1 MPLLAT
7 KLHAPQLRAQL
18 VPRARLIEQLNA
30 DGGKLTL
37 VAAPAGFGKTT
48 LVTAWLVGENR
59 PHAWLS
65 LEDRDNDATRFV
77 TYLIAALQTLTP
89 HIGQATLNVLQSL
102 QNPDPEAVITTLV
115 NEIATAGTSFILV
128 LDDYHAITNP
138 YIHEGLAMLVD
149 HLPPQLHLILTTRAD
164 PPLPL
169 PRLRARG
176 LLTEIR
182 ADDLRFTDEEAAT
195 FLNEIMGLALTSE
208 DVATLEAR
216 TEGWAAGL
224 QLAALSLQK
233 HTDQAGF
240 VRTLTGTH
248 RYILDYLADEV
259 LNRQPDDIRQF
270 LYQTSI
276 LERLSGDLCNAV
288 TGRTDGQKILEAL
301 EAANLFIVPLD
312 DERRWYRYHH
322 LFGELLTHRFAART
336 PAGAVH
342 NTHLRAAEWFREQGS
357 LPDAIYHALCV
368 EDFDY
373 AAPLIEQA
381 GMDLLLKIE
390 VRTLSGWL
398 ERLPDALFQS
408 RPWLNVIYAW
418 MRYVQVANSED
429 LIPIE
434 ARLEQAEQQLA
445 HADRPTELLGYM
457 MTLRAYI
464 AQTRDDHAETVR
476 LSHEALAHLPEE
488 NVILRSVLT
497 MNLATTYLI
506 RGEIEPARQYFE
518 EAQALGKAAGN
529 IFTVFV
535 SRDHLATLAFE
546 AGQVRQAEKML
557 FEAIRLATDAR
568 GHPLTYV
575 GLYYVELAEIYR
587 EWNRLDEA
595 VDLLEKAYALRSQ
608 AQFDD
613 LDTVIYI
620 IWARVL
626 GAVGDVPGAMAKI
639 SRIEQKLRERRV
651 TVFLPWLEAVKVL
664 LHLVD
669 GNLAAAQ
676 TWAESW
682 EAKPVSAGS
691 LRRHPGEYATLAK
704 VRIAEANPDVIPLL
718 DQMLAV
724 HNADRRMR
732 RVVETHALQ
741 AVAHARFGDEHT
753 ALTHLEESL
762 RLAKP
767 EGYTRTF
774 LDEGEP
780 MAALLAKCK
789 PSATRDA
796 LLEAFGRTPT
806 PPTSARVPFLPE
818 PLTDRETQILR
829 LMAAGLSNRE
839 IADELYLT
847 LGTVKWYSHQIY
859 QKLGAKRRTEAVEM
873 ARGLGVL

>member
-1 MPLLAT
+1 MSFLAT

-18 VPRARLIEQLNA
+18 VSRTRLIEQLNT

-48 LVTAWLVGENR
+48 LVTAWLVGEKR

-65 LEDRDNDATRFV
+65 LEERDNDATRFV
-77 TYLIAALQTLTP
+77 TYLVAALQSLAP
-89 HIGQATLNVLQSL
+89 HIGQATLSALQNL
-102 QNPDPEAVITTLV
+102 QNPDPEAVIIPLV
-115 NEIATAGTSFILV
+115 DEITSAGTSFILV

-138 YIHEGLAMLVD
+138 TIHEGLAMLVD
-149 HLPPQLHLILTTRAD
+149 HLPPQLHLILSTRAD

-182 ADDLRFTDEEAAT
+182 ADDLRFTHGEAAT
-195 FLNEIMGLALTSE
+195 FLNKIMGLSLTPD
-208 DVATLEAR
+208 DVSTLEAR
-216 TEGWAAGL
+216 TEGWVAGL

-240 VRTLTGTH
+240 VRALTGTH

-259 LNRQPDDIRQF
+259 LNRQPEDLRQF
-270 LYQTSI
+270 LYWTSI

-288 TGRTDGQKILEAL
+288 TGRTDSQQILEAL

-322 LFGELLTHRFAART
+322 LFGELLTHRFKAHIST
-336 PAGAVH
+336 QAVYDA
-342 NTHLRAAEWFREQGS
+342 HLRAAEWFREQGS

-381 GMDLLLKIE
+381 GMELLLKIE

-398 ERLPDALFQS
+398 EQLPDALFQS

-418 MRYVQVANSED
+418 MRYIQVANPED
-429 LIPIE
+429 LFPIE
-434 ARLEQAEQQLA
+434 ARLEQAEQQLERT
-445 HADRPTELLGYM
+445 DRPTELLGYM
-457 MTLRAYI
+457 MALRAYI
-464 AQTRDDHAETVR
+464 AQTRDDQTETVR
-476 LSHEALAHLPEE
+476 LSHEALARLPEG
-488 NVILRSVLT
+488 NVVLRSILT

-506 RGEIEPARQYFE
+506 RGEIEPARRYFE

-535 SRDHLATLAFE
+535 ARNHLATLAFE
-546 AGQVRQAEKML
+546 AGQVRQAETML
-557 FEAIRLATDAR
+557 LEAIRLATDPR
-568 GHPLTYV
+568 GRLIAYV

-595 VDLLEKAYALRSQ
+595 IDLLEKAYALRSQ
-608 AQFDD
+608 EQNDD
-613 LDTVIYI
+613 LYTISYI
-620 IWARVL
+620 VWARVL
-626 GAVGDVPGAMAKI
+626 GAKGDIHGAMAKVD
-639 SRIEQKLRERRV
+639 RIEQNLRERRA
-651 TVFLPWLEAVKVL
+651 TVYLPWLAAIKVL
-664 LHLVD
+664 LHLLD
-669 GNLAAAQ
+669 GNLPAAQ
-676 TWAESW
+676 AWAEAW
-682 EAKPVSAGS
+682 GAKPVSAES
-691 LRRHPGEYATLAK
+691 LRRHPGEYATFVK
-704 VRIAEANPDVIPLL
+704 VRLAEGKPEVIPLL
-718 DQMLAV
+718 DQILEV
-724 HNADRRMR
+724 HTFDRRMR
-732 RVVETHALQ
+732 RVIETRTLL
-741 AVAHARFGDEHT
+741 AVAHARFGDERA
-753 ALTHLEESL
+753 ALTHLEEAL

-767 EGYTRTF
+767 EGYIRTF

-780 MAALLAKCK
+780 MAALLAQCK
-789 PSATRDA
+789 PSTTRDA
-796 LLEAFGRTPT
+796 LLGAFG
-806 PPTSARVPFLPE
+806 PPVLRSTSYALHSD
-818 PLTDRETQILR
+818 PLTDREIQILR

-847 LGTVKWYSHQIY
+847 TSTIKWYSHQIY
-859 QKLGAKRRTEAVEM
+859 QKLGAKRRTEAVET
-873 ARGLGVL
+873 ARRLGVL